1 MKNII
6 SYSLW
11 GDKPIYW
18 RGALSNIE
26 LAKKYF
32 PGFICRFYIDENC
45 DSKLIETIKGDNV
58 EVVLVGK
65 DKEYQGMYWRFEAS
79 QEEDVDVFL
88 SRDCDSRL
96 SERESKAVHEW
107 ILSDKDF
114 HIMRDH
120 PYHTVQILG
129 GMWGSRNGLM
139 RKINL
144 LKLIDNWRLNRMQDI
159 VRVSGHR
166 QHSINAY
173 GDDQDFLKEVVYSL
187 INNTSL
193 EHCDFNLNFG
203 VKLTAFPTKR
213 NNYEFVGDVFD
224 ENEQRHPEY
233 WKIIKNVIG

>member
-96 SERESKAVHEW
+96 SERESKAVNEW
-107 ILSDKDF
+107 ILSNKDF

-120 PYHTVQILG
+120 PYHTVPILG

-139 RKINL
+139 RNL
-144 LKLIDNWRLNRMQDI
+144 NIRKLIEIWRTNEINCQI
-159 VRVSGHR
+159 
-166 QHSINAY
+166 SIKKSY
-173 GDDQDFLKEVVYSL
+173 GDDQDFLGQIVYPL
-187 INNTSL
+187 IINNAI
-193 EHCDFNLNFG
+193 EHCDFNLNYG
-203 VKLTAFPTKR
+203 GKLTPFPTIR
-213 NNYEFVGDVFD
+213 ENYEYVGDIFD
-224 ENEQRHPEY
+224 ENDNRHPEY
-233 WKIIKNVIG
+233 WKYIKNIIG